1 MPLDRYGE
9 ANRSNWDE
17 KVAVHAASDFYGVDR
32 FLAGES
38 TLLDLD
44 RDSLGPVAGMSLLHL
59 QCHFGLDTL
68 SWAREGAS
76 VTGLDFSPEAIAKAR
91 ELAVET
97 GIKARFVEADVY
109 DAPSLIADRFDIV
122 YVNVGALTWLPD
134 VPAWARVCAEM
145 LRPGGRL
152 YVHDVHPMLFTL
164 DDERADELVVRYPY
178 FEQAVPLRFDDG
190 VDYASH
196 GASFE
201 HTTTYQWSHSLGEI
215 VTALINAGL
224 TLEYLREHDWT
235 VYQPLPGMVETS
247 AGIWRLPDASV
258 PLAFSLRARK

>member
-109 DAPSLIADRFDIV
+109 DAPSLIEDRFDIV

-134 VPAWARVCAEM
+134 VPAWALVCAEM

-164 DDERADELVVRYPY
+164 DDERADELVIRYPY
-178 FEQAVPLRFDDG
+178 FERAEPLHFDDDH
-190 VDYASH
+190 DYTEQT
-196 GASFE
+196 ASFE
-201 HTTTYQWSHSLGEI
+201 HRDRFEWPHSLSEI
-215 VTALINAGL
+215 VGSVLDAGL
-224 TLEYLREHDWT
+224 ALESLSEHDWA
-235 VYQPLPGMVETS
+235 VWQPLSGMTEGPP
-247 AGIWRLPDASV
+247 GIWRVPNASV